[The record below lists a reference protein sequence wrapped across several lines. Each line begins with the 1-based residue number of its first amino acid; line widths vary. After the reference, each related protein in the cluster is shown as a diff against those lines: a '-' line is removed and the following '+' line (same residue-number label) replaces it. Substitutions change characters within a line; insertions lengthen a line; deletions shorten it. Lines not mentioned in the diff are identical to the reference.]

1 MDTVKAFN
9 AELSSLYD
17 MKPPISKAK
26 MTAITKGAIKAVKFY
41 KHVVQSV
48 EKFLQK
54 CRPEY
59 KIPGLYVIDSIV
71 RQSRHQFGADKD
83 VFAPRFS
90 KNVTYTFYFIYQC
103 TGEEKSKVIRVL
115 NLWQKN
121 AVFPPEVIQP
131 LFDMAD
137 SSHPKFKEVAQYV
150 NSKGASS
157 SGISAGKSNSQD
169 NTTNLNGN
177 NEAAVSFEE
186 TSNDGNQSQSLV
198 MGNLPNLSSTEMS
211 LATRLQ
217 HLQHLFGQEP
227 PNNSSNPL
235 AAQPLTPAKVPANA
249 NDTGQIRFNKKLLDF
264 DYDEEDEEPDKTAR
278 ETGQQQAKPQ
288 PPPPQQPVQP
298 ALTSNSTSESLGTLL
313 TNPDILRHLQSLQ
326 QQIAQ
331 PAVQSA
337 SISTN
342 HHHHHQ
348 QQQQHH
354 HHQQQQQHEE
364 QPIWEPANNHGQ
376 YGQIDFTQPPPGFM
390 PMGAAGL
397 SQPPV
402 GFPHHHPP
410 HPPNAAAQFQQHHQ
424 PPTIREDLF
433 QPGNGEVIEIDP
445 PRSKERERRR
455 SRSGSRGRRAR
466 SGGRHGGRRSS
477 RSRSRSRDRGGVR
490 RRSRSRS
497 RSRNTRARPRSRSR
511 DQEREKERLER
522 EKERDRKR
530 RGLPPTKKE
539 ALSVCSTTLW
549 VGHLSKLV
557 QQEEL
562 SDTFGQYGEILSID
576 LIPPRGC
583 AFVCMHRRQDAY
595 RALTKLAGHK
605 LQGKAITLAWA
616 PGKGVKA
623 KEWKDFWEVD
633 QGVSY
638 VPWQRL
644 SQMTDLEALEEGGS
658 FDEETLPPWLR
669 HHLNQDDKIGQQRI
683 PMAPTGFIPIPEAG
697 PPTPEMNEPSSGGGQ
712 AMSTAS
718 GPSSL
723 NTATTTLPANLPT
736 YAAMA
741 PHSLGLLPV
750 PLGMPPGLRLPPPG
764 TAAHL
769 LMSQAAGAGTNAAMA
784 THLLGQSILAGLGAA
799 AAAQGLGPSMGQP
812 AGPSGF
818 FNVFNPHLPGH
829 PHQQQQQPPPQI
841 PSHDD
846 ADDMELEEADDDV
859 HQQQQH
865 HKEMDGRNRSGGG
878 WNEQMD
884 DRSDML
890 QLRQPLQHR
899 TPDKSN
905 NGPGL
910 LDRLRS
916 LANHEAGSLDH
927 HHHHHNNNG
936 SELAERGGGGPL
948 HLRTD
953 MAGPGSSVPDQYGLS
968 PNLASSLR
976 GVPLTAAAAEMGIR
990 LLRGGP
996 PDAFGTPGRGIGGDD
1011 PFMPRQPHLGGSS
1024 FGPVPDN
1031 FGPMRGRHF
1040 GHDSRG
1046 GRGGGGG
1053 GGGFRGD
1060 MVEPAWDEE
1069 PLPPPRWRQQEDWSD
1084 REPPPP
1090 SRWDR
1095 DRDRDRDHS
1104 GSRGGRGGADWSS
1117 PRRPPLPPLP
1127 PRSNDRG
1134 SSNRDRYG
1142 GGSRGGGD
1150 RGSDRRRSGDRDRDP
1165 PPPRDRE
1172 RRTSERRSSGRW
1184 SDRKSP
1190 DPAAP
1195 VPSSSSSSTVPVP
1208 PPVPAPPPPPV
1219 ENNDTVPI
1227 PGDAQDPPAPT
1238 HDADPSA
1245 SSVCES
1251 QSADPSVV
1259 DNATPATS
1267 VSRSPPAAPP
1277 ASSPTPPPPTLA
1289 SSDADL
1295 TAPGTEEEEPPS
1307 AD

>member
-1 MDTVKAFN
+1 MDTVKSFN
-9 AELSSLYD
+9 AELSSLYE

-103 TGEEKSKVIRVL
+103 TVEEKSKVIRVL

-137 SSHPKFKEVAQYV
+137 SNHPKYKEVAQYV

-157 SGISAGKSNSQD
+157 SGISTGKSNSQEGSAM
-169 NTTNLNGN
+169 LNGN
-177 NEAAVSFEE
+177 KEAAVSFEE

-198 MGNLPNLSSTEMS
+198 MGNLPSLSSTEMS

-227 PNNSSNPL
+227 PNNANNPL
-235 AAQPLTPAKVPANA
+235 ATQPPPSAKGPTST

-264 DYDEEDEEPDKTAR
+264 DYDEEDEEPDKAVR
-278 ETGQQQAKPQ
+278 ESSQHQSKQQP
-288 PPPPQQPVQP
+288 PPPPQQQQP
-298 ALTSNSTSESLGTLL
+298 AQTAPTPVSTSNSAETLGTLL

-326 QQIAQ
+326 QQISQ
-331 PAVQSA
+331 PVVQPTPVN
-337 SISTN
+337 TN
-342 HHHHHQ
+342 HHHL
-348 QQQQHH
+348 HH
-354 HHQQQQQHEE
+354 HQQQHEE
-364 QPIWEPANNHGQ
+364 QSNWESANNHGQ

-390 PMGAAGL
+390 PMGAGGMGH
-397 SQPPV
+397 QPV

-410 HPPNAAAQFQQHHQ
+410 QPPNAPSVPFPQHHH

-445 PRSKERERRR
+445 PRSNSFATKHRERERRR
-455 SRSGSRGRRAR
+455 SRSGSRSRRAR

-497 RSRNTRARPRSRSR
+497 RNRNSRIRPRSRSR

-530 RGLPPTKKE
+530 RGLPPIKKE
-539 ALSVCSTTLW
+539 SLSVCSTTLW

-562 SDTFGQYGEILSID
+562 SDTFGQYGEIVSID

-583 AFVCMHRRQDAY
+583 AFVCMHRRQDAF

-658 FDEETLPPWLR
+658 FDEETLPPWMR
-669 HHLNQDDKIGQQRI
+669 HHLNQEDKVGPQMI

-697 PPTPEMNEPSSGGGQ
+697 PPTPEMSEPGGGGQ
-712 AMSTAS
+712 VMSTAS

-723 NTATTTLPANLPT
+723 NAATTTLPANLPT
-736 YAAMA
+736 YAAVA

-764 TAAHL
+764 TAAAAHL

-799 AAAQGLGPSMGQP
+799 AAAQGLGPGMGQP

-818 FNVFNPHLPGH
+818 FSVFNPHLTGH
-829 PHQQQQQPPPQI
+829 PHQQPQQPPQM
-841 PSHDD
+841 PSQDD
-846 ADDMELEEADDDV
+846 ADDMELEEADDEV
-859 HQQQQH
+859 QQQQH
-865 HKEMDGRNRSGGG
+865 HKEMDGRNRSVGG
-878 WNEQMD
+878 WNDQFAE
-884 DRSDML
+884 DRPDLM
-890 QLRQPLQHR
+890 QHRQQLQHR

-905 NGPGL
+905 NGPRL
-910 LDRLRS
+910 LERLRS
-916 LANHEAGSLDH
+916 LANHDAGPVDH
-927 HHHHHNNNG
+927 HHHHHNNNNG
-936 SELAERGGGGPL
+936 PELPERDAGPL

-953 MAGPGSSVPDQYGLS
+953 MAGPGSSADQYGLS

-990 LLRGGP
+990 LLRGGGGGP
-996 PDAFGTPGRGIGGDD
+996 PDTFGTPGRGGAIGNDD
-1011 PFMPRQPHLGGSS
+1011 PFMPRQPHLGGTS
-1024 FGPVPDN
+1024 FGPDN
-1031 FGPMRGRHF
+1031 FGSMRGRHF
-1040 GHDSRG
+1040 GHEGRG

-1053 GGGFRGD
+1053 FRGD
-1060 MVEPAWDEE
+1060 IVEPAWDEE
-1069 PLPPPRWRQQEDWSD
+1069 HLPPPRWRQQEDWPD
-1084 REPPPP
+1084 REPP
-1090 SRWDR
+1090 SRHWDR
-1095 DRDRDRDHS
+1095 DRERDRDHS
-1104 GSRGGRGGADWSS
+1104 GGRGGRGGADWSS
-1117 PRRPPLPPLP
+1117 PRRPPPPPLP
-1127 PRSNDRG
+1127 PRGHDRG
-1134 SSNRDRYG
+1134 QSSRDRYG
-1142 GGSRGGGD
+1142 GRGD

-1165 PPPRDRE
+1165 LPPRDRE

-1190 DPAAP
+1190 DPAAAAP
-1195 VPSSSSSSTVPVP
+1195 ISGNSIQAVPL
-1208 PPVPAPPPPPV
+1208 PVPAPIG
-1219 ENNDTVPI
+1219 EGSKKVPI
-1227 PGDAQDPPAPT
+1227 PSDVREPSTDDGTSATFESSVTPAVGDAT
-1238 HDADPSA
+1238 
-1245 SSVCES
+1245 
-1251 QSADPSVV
+1251 
-1259 DNATPATS
+1259 TTS
-1267 VSRSPPAAPP
+1267 KSHSPPPP
-1277 ASSPTPPPPTLA
+1277 ASSPRPPPPTLPHA
-1289 SSDADL
+1289 DADL

-1307 AD
+1307 TD